1 MFTPLRPE
9 VHKRLEQAVLDI
21 FSHSDFHKANIRD
34 VANRAGVSFSTIY
47 KHYGSKERLGI
58 CLCGRLAGEIDR
70 PDLRPSSG
78 NRRPERKNAQGALAS
93 VGLLRAQSGVCKI
106 IFMTLPMNTWMND
119 ETFKQKKMI
128 NMYLEV
134 MKNGQ
139 KEGQLNPHVRAGIL
153 LDFMLGTVQRAFTM
167 WVCRGRQGKLT
178 DQATTLFEMIW
189 RAISN
194 LATKQLRGNRWKP
207 LTGRPRGDSRQT
219 LVYSTG
225 YRRSSPCQHP
235 AGLRP
240 LCSRAHGHHVRRPSL
255 DHPPVCRLFHRQG
268 IQRLLPPQPG
278 RRPKGLSVA
287 FDLATHRGYDSD
299 HPRVVGD
306 VGKAGVAIDSV
317 EDMKCSSTRFRW
329 TRCRSP

>member
-21 FSHSDFHKANIRD
+21 FSDSDFHKANIRD

-47 KHYGSKERLGI
+47 KHYGSKERLVFAFVDVWLGKLTDRIYDHLQGI
-58 CLCGRLAGEIDR
+58 E
-70 PDLRPSSG
+70 DLREKM
-78 NRRPERKNAQGALAS
+78 RKVLWLQLDYYERNQGFA
-93 VGLLRAQSGVCKI
+93 KI

-134 MKNGQ
+134 MRNGQ
-139 KEGQLNPHVRAGIL
+139 KEGQLNPHVRAGVL

-194 LATKQLRGNRWKP
+194 
-207 LTGRPRGDSRQT
+207 
-219 LVYSTG
+219 
-225 YRRSSPCQHP
+225 P
-235 AGLRP
+235 AND
-240 LCSRAHGHHVRRPSL
+240 VR
-255 DHPPVCRLFHRQG
+255 
-268 IQRLLPPQPG
+268 
-278 RRPKGLSVA
+278 
-287 FDLATHRGYDSD
+287 
-299 HPRVVGD
+299 
-306 VGKAGVAIDSV
+306 
-317 EDMKCSSTRFRW
+317 
-329 TRCRSP
+329 